1 MLATLAVVKTAIEQQ
16 VPKFFLISSDQAA
29 HPTNIVGAS
38 KRLAEMV
45 LQSLMAEAQPRFE
58 IGSEPVAQL
67 QRKTQFAVVRIGN
80 LLTSTTPVIQ
90 NLRKQIDHGG
100 PVTIADRTESHC
112 WISIAEA
119 TRRVLMTTTVVGS
132 REEELG
138 QNIIFQL
145 DRGEPVMLT
154 DLIRRMVEWSKA
166 GSNLLFWHI
175 FGIGGEQGENALAVR
190 SDRVDYTFA

>member
-1 MLATLAVVKTAIEQQ
+1 MATLAVVKTAIEQQ

-100 PVTIADRTESHC
+100 PVTVADRTESHC

-119 TRRVLMTTTVVGS
+119 MRRVLMATTVVGS
-132 REEELG
+132 REEKVSQNVSIQG
-138 QNIIFQL
+138 QKKL
-145 DRGEPVMLT
+145 DRYFCKNRASM
-154 DLIRRMVEWSKA
+154 
-166 GSNLLFWHI
+166 
-175 FGIGGEQGENALAVR
+175 
-190 SDRVDYTFA
+190 